1 MTTSTLE
8 ELKERKQTLES
19 LIERFKKIYDQK
31 MIEHEDHV
39 QRSYFAVTTG
49 ILSILNKS
57 TKASATYRR
66 SLNSDIQLHRKI
78 QLRNLFL
85 LRMRERAF
93 HEDLAVVKEQLV
105 AMGYVE
111 ETVAETSSEDTNEMA
126 SHDELQTEGQETETT
141 DSEIAENDISL
152 DAAESTPAA

>member
-1 MTTSTLE
+1 MTQTTLE
-8 ELKERKQTLES
+8 ELKERKQTLLS
-19 LIERFKKIYDQK
+19 LIERFKKLYDKK
-31 MIEHEDHV
+31 MAEHEDHV

-93 HEDLAVVKEQLV
+93 CEDLEAVNQQL
-105 AMGYVE
+105 AEMGYVE
-111 ETVAETSSEDTNEMA
+111 EPVITQPADETPA
-126 SHDELQTEGQETETT
+126 Q
-141 DSEIAENDISL
+141 DIEL
-152 DAAESTPAA
+152 DATESTSAA